1 MNLCRSCNE
10 DFSSVEAF
18 DRHRVG
24 RHAGPERRCLDTEEL
39 TAKGW
44 VKNDRG
50 RWVFVERALRAT
62 AHFETSRSLGLGVS
76 RRGPQTRREVSG
88 VG

>member
-24 RHAGPERRCLDTEEL
+24 VHEYTFLEGLEQGREDGRRCLSIEEL
-39 TAKGW
+39 EEIGFE
-44 VKNDRG
+44 VNDRG
-50 RWVFVERALRAT
+50 RWHDPTRTERARELLSHRA
-62 AHFETSRSLGLGVS
+62 
-76 RRGPQTRREVSG
+76 
-88 VG
+88 